1 MDQSHSLTHAQM
13 SDSVPTQEMPKN
25 TLGWLAWWKVEA
37 WEVQKEVKEYE
48 TATLTQSS
56 RGVGLILSILSA
68 ALTVLAITAGGLN
81 PASYIDAV
89 LLFGFGYFSY
99 RGKKWAMIGMM
110 VLWTIEKLYG
120 LGYTNIFVSYLWWSV
135 YMHAFYK
142 AYLVEKAR
150 EGKTTPAMAATA
162 AAPKTVAPKKAAP
175 VKKAPAKKSTVKK
188 TK

>member
-1 MDQSHSLTHAQM
+1 M
-13 SDSVPTQEMPKN
+13 SDSVPTQEISKN

-37 WEVQKEVKEYE
+37 WELEKEVKEYE
-48 TATLTQSS
+48 TASITQSA
-56 RGVGLILSILSA
+56 RGVGFILAILSTT
-68 ALTVLAITAGGLN
+68 LTVVAIMVGALAS
-81 PASYIDAV
+81 ASYIDAV

-110 VLWTIEKLYG
+110 ILWTIEKLYG

-150 EGKTTPAMAATA
+150 EEKTAPAMASSVVA
-162 AAPKTVAPKKAAP
+162 KTVAPKKPAAKAP
-175 VKKAPAKKSTVKK
+175 VKKSAVKK